1 MFYFNITFN
10 IDEAIQEKWVSL
22 MTSQIMP
29 SMPCDEKKLLQ
40 IMVDEEMGGVSYSCF
55 LGFSNATLL
64 ERFKTKNLGLIYETI
79 NKSFSGQ
86 WVSFTTQLNLLSD
99 S

>member
-10 IDEAIQEKWVSL
+10 IDEAIQEEWVSL

-29 SMPCDEKKLLQ
+29 SIPCDEKKLLQ
-40 IMVDEEMGGVSYSCF
+40 IMVDEEMGGISYSCF
-55 LGFSNATLL
+55 LGFSETALL
-64 ERFKTKNLGLIYETI
+64 EEFKAQYLELVYETI
-79 NKSFSGQ
+79 NKVFSGQ

-99 S
+99 